1 MGHNN
6 GLIYAPINIEQDI
19 AATLCLTTGGV
30 GFLCGDVD
38 GNGNRLDAVNPFSLI
53 KPVRYSHFEHSAG
66 WNASDNDNYGIAPKI
81 TSTGTS
87 AQGLAALLTQT
98 YDGKMNGWEY
108 EAPRGTA
115 NNRKEYFRP
124 DDYHGYKHDSPR
136 LWNGMAYINRV
147 VYGGQFACGLN
158 DVVSDYNYDQQEAVS
173 PDSIYYAHIL
183 LSVSDTQKRLS
194 ACYFGVAVF
203 DSNNN
208 CVHVSTCDK
217 AMGAE
222 ATAGSRPDEKWSVEL
237 DNVSWSIGTYTAYP
251 FFWISDTSGPMP
263 SNWQSDPYGAFYTV
277 PYTMPFTIDVVGSA
291 NSSISGTCGIDPA
304 EPGDLPSQIRIGYDI
319 KITVSYATLEL
330 RRFRLWLD
338 DGTLIYD
345 SANDSQYSVPT
356 MDSASGVT
364 DFNLITS
371 LDGTE
376 IGIVPNCPVQK
387 VVPSGNY
394 KLNAKA
400 WLSNAQ
406 GTQTTE
412 LEWFDNEIS

>member
-1 MGHNN
+1 MSSVGGN
-6 GLIYAPINIEQDI
+6 ISKPINIETDI
-19 AATLCLTTGGV
+19 AKTLCLTTGGV

-53 KPVRYSHFEHSAG
+53 KPVRYLRHEHASG
-66 WNASDNDNYGIAPKI
+66 WNAAESGNYGIAPLC
-81 TSTGTS
+81 TGIN
-87 AQGLAALLTQT
+87 AAGLAALRIQS
-98 YDGKMNGWEY
+98 YDGKMNGWVY

-115 NNRKEYFRP
+115 NNRQEYFRP
-124 DDYHGYKHDSPR
+124 DDYHGYKQDSPR
-136 LWNGMAYINRV
+136 PWNGWNFVSRIVRY
-147 VYGGQFACGLN
+147 GQFACGLDN
-158 DVVSDYNYDQQEAVS
+158 VVSDYDYDQQETVT
-173 PDSIYYAHIL
+173 PGSIYYAHIL
-183 LSVSDTQKRLS
+183 LTLDANTQKRLS
-194 ACYFGVAVF
+194 NCYFGVAVF

-217 AMGAE
+217 AMGAQ

-237 DNVSWSIGTYTAYP
+237 DNVSWAIGTYTIYP
-251 FFWISDTSGPMP
+251 FFWISDTSAPMP
-263 SNWQSDPYGAFYTV
+263 SNWLSNPYGAFYTV
-277 PYTMPFTIDVVGSA
+277 PFTTPQTVNVVSTA
-291 NSSISGTCGIDPA
+291 NSSISGSCGIDDP
-304 EPGDLPSQIRIGYDI
+304 EPGDPPSQIRIGYDI
-319 KITVSYATLEL
+319 KITVSYASLEL

-345 SANDSQYSVPT
+345 SANDLQYSVPT

-364 DFNLITS
+364 AFNLITS

-394 KLNAKA
+394 ELNAKA

-412 LEWFDNEIS
+412 LEWLDNEIS